1 MFDRLEAYRIM
12 LLSRCFEQKV
22 HSLFSRG
29 ELYGTTHLNIGQ
41 EASHTGLCLAL
52 GDEDW
57 IVPTHRCHGFNVARG
72 SSISAMF
79 SELYGSRHG
88 LCRGIGG
95 SMHMTDLKTRNF
107 GSSAV
112 VGSSV
117 ALATG
122 IAYALSRQGKK
133 AIAAA
138 ILGDGATSRGV
149 VHESM
154 NLASVWSLPVLF
166 FCENNHYGMSA
177 SAQRM
182 ISTGDIAGRASC
194 YGIRAFHAD
203 GNVLDDVYAAVSEAR
218 RYILENNE
226 PAFIE
231 VDTYRQCGHSK
242 SDKCVYR
249 SGEEEKA
256 WAQHDPIALFEK
268 TLGLD
273 DESLATLRREAEES
287 VERAHHEAFLH
298 RNEIISQE
306 ELDSY
311 VYAPSPEVKTRIG
324 STHPATYRQAVRE
337 ALSEILSSDDRAT
350 VIGEDVGLYGGC
362 FQVTQGLEAH
372 YSDKIMETPV
382 SEEAFTTMAAA
393 AAAMGE
399 HPIVEIMYGDFCT
412 LASDG
417 LVNHAAKLRYMSAGQ
432 LSCPMV
438 LRTPMGGGTGHGS
451 QHTQCLEAMFLNVP
465 GLKIVAPSDPFTAKA
480 LLKAAVRDPNPV
492 LFLEHKALYDSAG
505 ETGDALSSWPIGK
518 AQVLRSGS
526 SLTLISYSHSTLTCR
541 KALSETGLD
550 VEHIDLVSLKPL
562 DWDTVS
568 ASARKTGRVLIVQ
581 DTPPDGSVAAT
592 VACRLAGDPSVSC
605 TVRMLCAKDRPI
617 PFSRTLERDSLPT
630 VEEVLQAL
638 YEMLA

>member
-182 ISTGDIAGRASC
+182 ISTSDIAGRASC

-249 SGEEEKA
+249 SEEEEKA
-256 WAQHDPIALFEK
+256 LLNRLNRIEGQIRGIKNMVEDERYCIDILNQVSAVQAALNSFNRILL
-268 TLGLD
+268 TD
-273 DESLATLRREAEES
+273 HIHTCV
-287 VERAHHEAFLH
+287 VERVEKGDT
-298 RNEIISQE
+298 EVID
-306 ELDSY
+306 ELC
-311 VYAPSPEVKTRIG
+311 R
-324 STHPATYRQAVRE
+324 
-337 ALSEILSSDDRAT
+337 AL
-350 VIGEDVGLYGGC
+350 
-362 FQVTQGLEAH
+362 Q
-372 YSDKIMETPV
+372 
-382 SEEAFTTMAAA
+382 
-393 AAAMGE
+393 
-399 HPIVEIMYGDFCT
+399 
-412 LASDG
+412 
-417 LVNHAAKLRYMSAGQ
+417 KLM
-432 LSCPMV
+432 
-438 LRTPMGGGTGHGS
+438 
-451 QHTQCLEAMFLNVP
+451 
-465 GLKIVAPSDPFTAKA
+465 K
-480 LLKAAVRDPNPV
+480 
-492 LFLEHKALYDSAG
+492 
-505 ETGDALSSWPIGK
+505 
-518 AQVLRSGS
+518 
-526 SLTLISYSHSTLTCR
+526 
-541 KALSETGLD
+541 
-550 VEHIDLVSLKPL
+550 
-562 DWDTVS
+562 
-568 ASARKTGRVLIVQ
+568 
-581 DTPPDGSVAAT
+581 
-592 VACRLAGDPSVSC
+592 
-605 TVRMLCAKDRPI
+605 
-617 PFSRTLERDSLPT
+617 
-630 VEEVLQAL
+630 
-638 YEMLA
+638 